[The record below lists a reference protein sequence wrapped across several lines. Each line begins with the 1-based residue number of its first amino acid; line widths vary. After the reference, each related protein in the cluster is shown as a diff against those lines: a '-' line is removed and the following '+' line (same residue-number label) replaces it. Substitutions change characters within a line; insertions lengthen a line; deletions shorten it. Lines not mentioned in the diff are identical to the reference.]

1 MKFCLKEM
9 HLDDASTG
17 SSLIFLREPLRFL
30 LTYACYGEAFDYV
43 ERKGLA

>member
-17 SSLIFLREPLRFL
+17 SSLIFLRESLRFL

-43 ERKGLA
+43 ERKGLG